1 MQSANQSLPVL
12 QTDVARVVPQLRL
25 SLTCSPTSLHARL
38 PAACPPACFPTPQ
51 PALTLQAGAMDF
63 YAMDEGR
70 RKTFLDDGLHMTE
83 YGYDQ
88 LAGHIANYITPNS
101 HATRKL

>member
-1 MQSANQSLPVL
+1 
-12 QTDVARVVPQLRL
+12 
-25 SLTCSPTSLHARL
+25 
-38 PAACPPACFPTPQ
+38 
-51 PALTLQAGAMDF
+51 MDF

>member
-1 MQSANQSLPVL
+1 
-12 QTDVARVVPQLRL
+12 
-25 SLTCSPTSLHARL
+25 
-38 PAACPPACFPTPQ
+38 
-51 PALTLQAGAMDF
+51 MDF
-63 YAMDEGR
+63 YAMDEGK

-88 LAGHIANYITPNS
+88 LAGHIANYIVPNS